1 MSDIL
6 IIWSKGQGQSKSF
19 SPRNWMVRER
29 RENNECL
36 WLQNPT
42 QLPSR
47 WNLAKIGP
55 AKDRISSTGPRVCP
69 REGDNRP
76 ELRLAAA
83 TKVGFDAKNLQML
96 WPPLGQGNIKQDTS
110 YHFTYSY
117 FCNFSY
123 DYSTMTYKHDDTVQK
138 RNSWIIH
145 KQTVYRNLKLEAYN
159 LRHTL

>member
-1 MSDIL
+1 M
-6 IIWSKGQGQSKSF
+6 KQGAGPVEKF
-19 SPRNWMVRER
+19 FAKKLDGARE
-29 RENNECL
+29 ECL

-55 AKDRISSTGPRVCP
+55 AKDRISWTGPRVCP

-83 TKVGFDAKNLQML
+83 TKVGFDAENLQML

-123 DYSTMTYKHDDTVQK
+123 DYSTMKK

-145 KQTVYRNLKLEAYN
+145 KLIVYPNLKWIQRNNLGEVVDNELIAYV
-159 LRHTL
+159 

>member
-6 IIWSKGQGQSKSF
+6 IIRSKGEGQSKSF
-19 SPRNWMVRER
+19 PPRSER
-29 RENNECL
+29 RERARSVYAKL
-36 WLQNPT
+36 WLQNTT

-55 AKDRISSTGPRVCP
+55 AKDRISLTGPRVCP

-83 TKVGFDAKNLQML
+83 TKVGFDCKNLQML
-96 WPPLGQGNIKQDTS
+96 WPHLGQGNIKQDTS
-110 YHFTYSY
+110 YHFTCSY

-123 DYSTMTYKHDDTVQK
+123 DYSTMTYKQFITMIQCKKGTHELFI
-138 RNSWIIH
+138 S
-145 KQTVYRNLKLEAYN
+145 
-159 LRHTL
+159 